1 MSSAHEA
8 YCGEKRWENVEDDKH
23 CRIKEQLQ
31 QNARP
36 NKVNLKAN
44 YYLKKEIVK
53 LAVLSLTFDFR
64 LYFVKFTNGTRAN
77 VKKMPKNIPPIRPA
91 KFACHGNVLIP
102 KRLAAINNNFINA
115 KYGFLSCFQ

>member
-8 YCGEKRWENVEDDKH
+8 YRGEKRWENVEDDKH

-44 YYLKKEIVK
+44 YYLKKKK
-53 LAVLSLTFDFR
+53 LSNWLCCHSPLIFDCISLSLQTERGQMSRKCRKTFHRLGLQSLLAMVTCSFR
-64 LYFVKFTNGTRAN
+64 RDSLL
-77 VKKMPKNIPPIRPA
+77 
-91 KFACHGNVLIP
+91 LITT
-102 KRLAAINNNFINA
+102 LLMLNMA
-115 KYGFLSCFQ
+115 S